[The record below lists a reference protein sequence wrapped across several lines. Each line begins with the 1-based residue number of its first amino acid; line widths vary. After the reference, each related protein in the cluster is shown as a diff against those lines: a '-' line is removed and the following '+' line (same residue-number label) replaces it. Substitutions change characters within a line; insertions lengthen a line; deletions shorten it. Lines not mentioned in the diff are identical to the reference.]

1 MKKWMIENK
10 YGKAPSHSNY
20 SKPINE
26 ELVTAAAG
34 FVALVSAAGG
44 MAALQMKMENPEYK
58 AKHPKLA
65 AFLDILGELGAEA
78 SKARTREQDEG
89 GDDTIDDSELEK
101 IEDELEGMF
110 DIKGDCPVPGAE
122 KDEAEPMNES
132 YKKFSGIINE
142 SKSRFKGIINESK
155 SRFKGNSSTAKILLN
170 RVVKKL
176 Q

>member
-142 SKSRFKGIINESK
+142 SKSRFKG
-155 SRFKGNSSTAKILLN
+155 NSSTAKILLN

-176 Q
+176 R